1 MSTVSLSSNPLTTL
15 MPWTSAN
22 QQPNF
27 NNAFN
32 FTPNGFNSVQDIA
45 LNTLQSDLSK
55 PQGSMNAISF
65 QDQNTQNINN
75 RIIELSKRP
84 SSVIP
89 KTPKPNL
96 MQRFQLSTFG
106 KNTQAWNDSM
116 NALNIGI
123 DTIFGQKKE
132 YDGDKGHTT
141 TLLDNTYDS
150 IQNAAG
156 NFGPIGKFVQFGMG
170 ANKLL
175 GNVANKL
182 GAGTDGMTTTDAIL
196 GSSFMQLTPLGL
208 INGFG
213 GKRADTITKNNE
225 IFELAGASYTAT
237 NDTVNRALEKSGKKF
252 GLLSGGSRALTNRLI
267 AEAKRQQQVMTDIVD
282 NATNRFSLRN
292 SMSAINGN
300 RYGFQL
306 EGDYNQKYTQRG
318 KHGLKVSPII
328 ARIVVKKYQE
338 GNKVRTIDQL
348 IKEAKKQNPRFI
360 QRMSEPVKSIPVD
373 NGFGTHLLG
382 YTESDGQYYVYPQ
395 IQEDENGELKYYSDW
410 REAFDKAFKNH
421 NVLRF
426 NNAQEAELFT
436 NSGEDKDGNLYGYK
450 KGWQNFFKQ
459 TPKHQQGGSIISE
472 SFIELLDPNSIPEFK
487 EGGQLTIESE
497 IVPIL
502 IEDIEEF
509 KEGGEFN
516 YSTTIELVNPE
527 DLIEEEEQIEEFK
540 EGGSINVIPDGALHA
555 RKHNMNMEGITKKGI
570 PVIDNEGK
578 QQCEIEKEEIILR
591 LELTEK
597 LEELQKKYSDYEH
610 SKKERDEIALEAGK
624 LLVQEILYNTQDNT
638 NNLL

>member
-1 MSTVSLSSNPLTTL
+1 MSTVSFSSNPLTTL
-15 MPWTSAN
+15 MPSAN

-45 LNTLQSDLSK
+45 LNTLQNDLNKPKGINLSGSQQLQVPDKISLSK
-55 PQGSMNAISF
+55 ETQKIS
-65 QDQNTQNINN
+65 QI
-75 RIIELSKRP
+75 
-84 SSVIP
+84 
-89 KTPKPNL
+89 KPNL
-96 MQRFQLSTFG
+96 MQKFQLSTFG
-106 KNTQAWNDSM
+106 KNTQAWSNAM
-116 NALNIGI
+116 NTLNTGI

-141 TLLDNTYDS
+141 ASLDKTYDS

-182 GAGTDGMTTTDAIL
+182 GAGTDGLTTTDAIL

-225 IFELAGASYTAT
+225 IFERAGASYTGTNAT
-237 NDTVNRALEKSGKKF
+237 VDDALTKSGKKF
-252 GLLSGGSRALTNRLI
+252 GLLSGGSRALANRLI
-267 AEAKRQQQVMTDIVD
+267 AEAKRQQNIMTDIVD
-282 NATNRFSLRN
+282 DATNRFSLRN
-292 SMSAINGN
+292 SMAAINGN
-300 RYGFQL
+300 RYGFAMQGGYDQSL
-306 EGDYNQKYTQRG
+306 MRAG
-318 KHGLKVSPII
+318 KHGLKISPII
-328 ARIVVKKYQE
+328 ARRVIKKYQK

-348 IKEAKKQNPRFI
+348 IEEAKKQNPRFI
-360 QRMSEPVKSIPVD
+360 QRMSEPFKSIPID
-373 NGFGTHLLG
+373 NSFGTHKLG
-382 YTESDGQYYVYPQ
+382 YTESDGQYYVFPQ
-395 IQEDENGELKYYSDW
+395 IQEDKNGELKYYSDW

-450 KGWQNFFKQ
+450 KGWQDFFKQ
-459 TPKHQQGGSIISE
+459 TPKYQQGGSIAT
-472 SFIELLDPNSIPEFK
+472 FIELLDPNSVPEFK
-487 EGGQLTIESE
+487 EGGELTIESE
-497 IVPIL
+497 IVPIS
-502 IEDIEEF
+502 IEDIQEF

-527 DLIEEEEQIEEFK
+527 DLIEEQIEEFK

-555 RKHNMNMEGITKKGI
+555 RKHNMDIEGITKKGI

-597 LEELQKKYSDYEH
+597 LEELQKKYSHYDT
-610 SKKERDEIALEAGK
+610 SKKEKDEIALEAGK

>member
-27 NNAFN
+27 NNAFELKSIQN
-32 FTPNGFNSVQDIA
+32 IA
-45 LNTLQSDLSK
+45 LNTLNNDLK
-55 PQGSMNAISF
+55 NNMNTISF
-65 QDQNTQNINN
+65 QDQNSYNLNARLNQLANNNIN
-75 RIIELSKRP
+75 P
-84 SSVIP
+84 SNNVI
-89 KTPKPNL
+89 KASSNVRLTNDNNKLRNSL
-96 MQRFQLSTFG
+96 FNIFG
-106 KNTQAWNDSM
+106 KQNEGFWLG
-116 NALNIGI
+116 ALNAANPAL
-123 DTIFGQKKE
+123 DTIFGQNKG
-132 YDGDKGHTT
+132 YDGKYGSTTVAIDQGYDTLSNQMMKVNPLVGGIMKGVGV
-141 TLLDNTYDS
+141 
-150 IQNAAG
+150 AG
-156 NFGPIGKFVQFGMG
+156 NIL
-170 ANKLL
+170 NKV
-175 GNVANKL
+175 G
-182 GAGTDGMTTTDAIL
+182 GGTDGMTKLDSVFNSAPMTVLTL
-196 GSSFMQLTPLGL
+196 G

-225 IFELAGASYTAT
+225 IFERAGASYTAT

-267 AEAKRQQQVMTDIVD
+267 AEAKRQQNIMTDIVD

-328 ARIVVKKYQE
+328 ARIVVKKYQK
-338 GNKVRTIDQL
+338 GNKVRTID
-348 IKEAKKQNPRFI
+348 E
-360 QRMSEPVKSIPVD
+360 SI
-373 NGFGTHLLG
+373 T
-382 YTESDGQYYVYPQ
+382 
-395 IQEDENGELKYYSDW
+395 
-410 REAFDKAFKNH
+410 
-421 NVLRF
+421 
-426 NNAQEAELFT
+426 
-436 NSGEDKDGNLYGYK
+436 
-450 KGWQNFFKQ
+450 
-459 TPKHQQGGSIISE
+459 E

-555 RKHNMNMEGITKKGI
+555 RKHNMDMEGITKKGI

-597 LEELQKKYSDYEH
+597 LEELQKKYSDYEY
-610 SKKERDEIALEAGK
+610 SKKEKDEIALEAGK